1 MKIILILSHLLLAI
15 LVQVDPI
22 IISIHAYITLALG
35 FYYTLMDSNAHR
47 GLIVM
52 SYIIGSELL
61 WRGFGANVFWEYGK
75 IITIL
80 LILLLI
86 YRIGFTKIKLNLGA
100 VYVLLLIPSLISL
113 DTNNYTDIT
122 HSLLGPILLGMSVN
136 LFKNIS
142 INRPQLYKMLFF
154 ATVPIITLLAITNY
168 STIFS
173 GGFNY
178 TSAYIERIETAGI
191 GPNQASNILGLG
203 VLFIFLLTQLFR
215 DKTTLFFQILGIIAI
230 IQTMLTHSR
239 GGFWNTL
246 ISIVIFYFFQLTTTK
261 SKVRLLIGAF
271 PLILSFFYIIFPFL
285 DNISSG
291 SVIQRFS
298 NADLGR
304 REVIIDSELVAFKQ
318 NPVFGIGPGQ
328 SRKYRKDNF
337 DHYTHAHTEYTRL
350 LAEHGVFGVFANIIL
365 FILTFYTLKNKSGN
379 ERTISMTLI
388 TWSLLFMIHSA
399 TRLAAPCFLFGIAMA
414 KFDLKNE

>member
-1 MKIILILSHLLLAI
+1 MKIILIFSHLLLAI
-15 LVQVDPI
+15 LVQIDPI
-22 IISIHAYITLALG
+22 IISIHAYATLALG

-80 LILLLI
+80 LILLI
-86 YRIGFTKIKLNLGA
+86 VYRVGFTRIKLNLGA
-100 VYVLLLIPSLISL
+100 VYILLLIPSLIVL
-113 DTNNYTDIT
+113 DTNNYSDIT
-122 HSLLGPILLGMSVN
+122 HSLLGPILLGMSVS

-142 INRPQLYKMLFF
+142 INKPLLYKMLIF
-154 ATVPIITLLAITNY
+154 AIMPIITLLVTTNY
-168 STIFS
+168 NTIFS

-203 VLFIFLLTQLFR
+203 VLFIFLLTHLFR

-230 IQTMLTHSR
+230 IQTILTHSR

-261 SKVRLLIGAF
+261 SKVRLLTGAF
-271 PLILSFFYIIFPFL
+271 PLILSFYYIIFPFL
-285 DNISSG
+285 DNISGG
-291 SVIQRFS
+291 SVMQRFS
-298 NADLGR
+298 DADLSS
-304 REVIIDSELVAFKQ
+304 REVIIDSELIAYKQ
-318 NPVFGIGPGQ
+318 NPIFGIGPGQ

-337 DHYTHAHTEYTRL
+337 DNYTHAHTEYTRL
-350 LAEHGVFGVFANIIL
+350 LAEHGVFGALAIIIL
-365 FILTFYTLKNKSGN
+365 FTLTFYTLKNKSGN

-414 KFDLKNE
+414 KFDLKE

>member
-142 INRPQLYKMLFF
+142 INRLQLYKMLFF

-168 STIFS
+168 DTIFS

>member
-142 INRPQLYKMLFF
+142 INRLQLYKMLFF

-168 STIFS
+168 NTIFS

-261 SKVRLLIGAF
+261 SKVRLLTGAF

-304 REVIIDSELVAFKQ
+304 REVIIDSELIAFEQ
-318 NPVFGIGPGQ
+318 NPIFGIGPGQ

-337 DHYTHAHTEYTRL
+337 DNYTHAHTEYTRL

>member
-1 MKIILILSHLLLAI
+1 MKIILIFSHLLLAI
-15 LVQVDPI
+15 LVQIDPI
-22 IISIHAYITLALG
+22 IISIHAYATLALG
-35 FYYTLMDSNAHR
+35 FYYTLMDSDAHR

-80 LILLLI
+80 LILLI
-86 YRIGFTKIKLNLGA
+86 VYRVGFTRIKLNLGA
-100 VYVLLLIPSLISL
+100 VYILLLIPSLIVM
-113 DTNNYTDIT
+113 DTNNYSDIT
-122 HSLLGPILLGMSVN
+122 HSLLGPILLGMSVS

-142 INRPQLYKMLFF
+142 INKPLLYKMLIF
-154 ATVPIITLLAITNY
+154 AIMPIMTLLVTTNY
-168 STIFS
+168 NTIFS
-173 GGFNY
+173 GGFDY

-203 VLFIFLLTQLFR
+203 VLFIFLLTHLFR

-230 IQTMLTHSR
+230 IQTILTHSR

-261 SKVRLLIGAF
+261 SKVRLLTGAF
-271 PLILSFFYIIFPFL
+271 PLILSFYYIIFPFL
-285 DNISSG
+285 DNISGG

-298 NADLGR
+298 DADLSS
-304 REVIIDSELVAFKQ
+304 REVIIDSELIAYKQ
-318 NPVFGIGPGQ
+318 NPIFGIGPGQ

-337 DHYTHAHTEYTRL
+337 DNYTHAHTEYTRL
-350 LAEHGVFGVFANIIL
+350 LAEHGVFGAFAIIIL
-365 FILTFYTLKNKSGN
+365 FTLTSYTLKSKSGN

-414 KFDLKNE
+414 KFDLKE

>member
-1 MKIILILSHLLLAI
+1 MKIILIFSHLLLAI
-15 LVQVDPI
+15 LVLVDPI

-142 INRPQLYKMLFF
+142 INRLQLYKMLFF

-168 STIFS
+168 NTIFS

-350 LAEHGVFGVFANIIL
+350 LAEHGVFGAFANIIL
-365 FILTFYTLKNKSGN
+365 FILTFYTLKNKRGN

>member
-1 MKIILILSHLLLAI
+1 MKIILIFSHLLLAI
-15 LVQVDPI
+15 LVQIDPI
-22 IISIHAYITLALG
+22 IISIHAYATLALG

-61 WRGFGANVFWEYGK
+61 WRGFGSSVFWEYGK
-75 IITIL
+75 ITTIL
-80 LILLLI
+80 LILLI
-86 YRIGFTKIKLNLGA
+86 VYRVGFNRIKLNLGA
-100 VYVLLLIPSLISL
+100 VYILLLIPSLIVL
-113 DTNNYTDIT
+113 DTNNYSDIT
-122 HSLLGPILLGMSVN
+122 HSLLRPILLGMSVS

-142 INRPQLYKMLFF
+142 INKPLLYKMLIF
-154 ATVPIITLLAITNY
+154 AIMPIMTLLVTTNY
-168 STIFS
+168 NTIFS
-173 GGFNY
+173 GGFDY

-203 VLFIFLLTQLFR
+203 VLFIFLLTHLFR

-230 IQTMLTHSR
+230 IQTILTHSR

-261 SKVRLLIGAF
+261 SKVRLLTGAF
-271 PLILSFFYIIFPFL
+271 PLILSFYYIIFPFL
-285 DNISSG
+285 DNISGG

-298 NADLGR
+298 DADLSSR
-304 REVIIDSELVAFKQ
+304 QAIIDSELIAYKQ
-318 NPVFGIGPGQ
+318 NPIFGIGPGQ

-337 DHYTHAHTEYTRL
+337 DNYTHAHTEYTRL
-350 LAEHGVFGVFANIIL
+350 LAEHGVFGAFAIIIL
-365 FILTFYTLKNKSGN
+365 FTLTFYTLKNKSGN

-414 KFDLKNE
+414 KFDLKE